1 MNESLTIVQHNAL
14 IESSYRLDLDEMRL
28 LNLALT
34 KIDSRKANIGIIEIY
49 PDEFSEMFNL
59 NKKNIWRNMKN
70 SLNSIMTK
78 PVRIKFLDAQGKS
91 KERLIS
97 WLGST
102 EYFTEQ
108 TDGTKIELNFTEEI
122 TPYLFEL
129 KSNFTK
135 INFEYVSRLNTPFSF
150 RLYQWLTRE
159 YKTKKGEYYDLTMTL
174 KDIKYSAGFGKKAY
188 PQWRDFKSRVIQPA
202 VDAINQRT
210 NITISYTVILKG
222 KKSHALNFT
231 YIDEMQK
238 VTKAFG
244 SGEAIELTNAKPSR
258 PRLLRRPKVKAGS
271 HEEGEW
277 QRENLK
283 LLSNYLQSLKAWDKV
298 AKLTIPDLSKL
309 VSYSKIFDQPLH
321 AKMQKELFERQKKSS
336 TNSNTATSANCKTLN
351 NTQR

>member
-1 MNESLTIVQHNAL
+1 MNELTIVQHNAL

-49 PDEFSEMFNL
+49 PEEFSKMFTL

-78 PVRIKFLDAQGKS
+78 PVRIKFTDDKGKP

-108 TDGTKIELNFTEEI
+108 TDGTKIELNFTEDI
-122 TPYLFEL
+122 APYLFEL
-129 KSNFTK
+129 KANFTK

-159 YKTKKGEYYDLTMTL
+159 YKTEKGGYYDLTMTL
-174 KDIKYSAGFGKKAY
+174 ESIKQSAGFSEKAY

-202 VDAINQRT
+202 IDAINQRT
-210 NITISYTVILKG
+210 NLSISYTVKTKG
-222 KKSHALNFT
+222 KKAHALIFT

-238 VTKAFG
+238 ATEKLENGG
-244 SGEAIELTNAKPSR
+244 SFELAVVKPIR
-258 PRLLRRPKVKAGS
+258 PRLLRRPKVEAGS
-271 HEEGEW
+271 YDEGEW
-277 QRENLK
+277 QKANLK
-283 LLSNYLQSLKAWDKV
+283 FLSDYLRELKAWDPV
-298 AKLTIPDLSKL
+298 AKLTIADLKKL
-309 VSYSKIFDQPLH
+309 VSYSKIFDQSLH
-321 AKMQKELFERQKKSS
+321 AKMQKELFGRQKK
-336 TNSNTATSANCKTLN
+336 KIVTL
-351 NTQR
+351 

>member
-1 MNESLTIVQHNAL
+1 MNKLTVVQHNAL

-34 KIDSRKANIGIIEIY
+34 KIDSRKPNIGIIEIF
-49 PDEFSEMFNL
+49 PDEFSAMFNL
-59 NKKNIWRNMKN
+59 SKKNIWRNMKN

-78 PVRIKFLDAQGKS
+78 PVRIKFLDGKGKP

-108 TDGTKIELNFTEEI
+108 CDGTKIELNFTEDI

-129 KSNFTK
+129 KANFTK
-135 INFEYVSRLNTPFSF
+135 VNFEYVSRLSTPFSF

-159 YKTKKGEYYDLTMTL
+159 YKMEKGGYYDLTMTL
-174 KDIKYSAGFGKKAY
+174 ETIKKRAGFADKSY

-202 VDAINQRT
+202 VDAINQKT
-210 NITISYTVILKG
+210 NLSVSYSVTKQG
-222 KKSHALNFT
+222 KKAHSLTFT
-231 YIDEMQK
+231 YIDEVAK
-238 VTKAFG
+238 VTKSLG
-244 SGEAIELTNAKPSR
+244 NGEAVDLSNSKPIR

-277 QRENLK
+277 QKANLK
-283 LLSNYLQSLKAWDKV
+283 LLSDYLQDLKAWDPA
-298 AKLTIPDLSKL
+298 AKLTMADLKKL
-309 VSYSKIFDQPLH
+309 VSYSKIFDQSLH
-321 AKMQKELFERQKKSS
+321 AKMHKELLERQKK
-336 TNSNTATSANCKTLN
+336 
-351 NTQR
+351 R

>member
-1 MNESLTIVQHNAL
+1 MNELTIVQHNAL

-49 PDEFSEMFNL
+49 PDEFAKMFNL
-59 NKKNIWRNMKN
+59 KKKNIWRNMKN

-78 PVRIKFLDAQGKS
+78 PVRIKFLDARGKP
-91 KERLIS
+91 KERIIS

-108 TDGTKIELNFTEEI
+108 TDGTKIELNFTEDI
-122 TPYLFEL
+122 APYLFEL
-129 KSNFTK
+129 KANFTK

-159 YKTKKGEYYDLTMTL
+159 YKTEKGGYYDLTMTL
-174 KDIKYSAGFGKKAY
+174 EAIKHSAGFGNKAY

-210 NITISYTVILKG
+210 NLSISYTVITKG
-222 KKSHALNFT
+222 KKAHALTFT

-238 VTKAFG
+238 AAKSFEN
-244 SGEAIELTNAKPSR
+244 GEAIELTNPKPIR

-271 HEEGEW
+271 VEEGEW
-277 QRENLK
+277 QKANLK
-283 LLSNYLQSLKAWDKV
+283 LLFNYLQALKAWDPV
-298 AKLTIPDLSKL
+298 AKLTIADLKKL
-309 VSYSKIFDQPLH
+309 VSYSKIFDLSLH
-321 AKMQKELFERQKKSS
+321 EKMQKELFERQKK
-336 TNSNTATSANCKTLN
+336 TK
-351 NTQR
+351 

>member
-1 MNESLTIVQHNAL
+1 MNELTIVQHNAL

-34 KIDSRKANIGIIEIY
+34 KIDSRKPNIGIIEIY

-78 PVRIKFLDAQGKS
+78 PVRIKFLDARGKP
-91 KERLIS
+91 KERIIS

-108 TDGTKIELNFTEEI
+108 TDGTKIELNFTEDI
-122 TPYLFEL
+122 SPYLFEL
-129 KSNFTK
+129 KANFTK
-135 INFEYVSRLNTPFSF
+135 IHFEYVSKLNTPFSF

-159 YKTKKGEYYDLTMTL
+159 YKTEKGGYYDLTMTIE
-174 KDIKYSAGFGKKAY
+174 DIKHSAGFGNKAY

-210 NITISYTVILKG
+210 NLSISYSVITKG
-222 KKSHALNFT
+222 KKAHALTFT
-231 YIDEMQK
+231 YIDEIQK
-238 VTKAFG
+238 TIKTLENGDTFEY
-244 SGEAIELTNAKPSR
+244 SKAKPIR

-277 QRENLK
+277 QKKNLK
-283 LLSNYLQSLKAWDKV
+283 LLSNYLRELKAWDPI
-298 AKLTIPDLSKL
+298 AKLTISDLNKL

-321 AKMQKELFERQKKSS
+321 AKMKKELLERQKTTK
-336 TNSNTATSANCKTLN
+336 
-351 NTQR
+351 

>member
-1 MNESLTIVQHNAL
+1 MNELTIVQHNAL

-34 KIDSRKANIGIIEIY
+34 KIDSRKPNIGIIEIY
-49 PDEFSEMFNL
+49 PDEFCKMFSL

-78 PVRIKFLDAQGKS
+78 PVRIKFSDDKGKP

-108 TDGTKIELNFTEEI
+108 TDGTKIELNFTEDI
-122 TPYLFEL
+122 APYLFEL
-129 KSNFTK
+129 KANFTK
-135 INFEYVSRLNTPFSF
+135 INFEYVSKLNTPFSF

-159 YKTKKGEYYDLTMTL
+159 YKIEKGGYYDLSMTL
-174 KDIKYSAGFGKKAY
+174 EEIKNSAGFGKKAY

-210 NITISYTVILKG
+210 NLSISYSVITKG
-222 KKSHALNFT
+222 KKAHGLTFT

-238 VTKAFG
+238 NAKAI
-244 SGEAIELTNAKPSR
+244 SNGEVFELTNAKPIR

-277 QRENLK
+277 QKANLK
-283 LLSNYLQSLKAWDKV
+283 LLSHYLTDLKAWDPV
-298 AKLTIPDLSKL
+298 AKLTIADLKKL
-309 VSYSKIFDQPLH
+309 VSYSKIFDQALH
-321 AKMQKELFERQKKSS
+321 KKMQKELFERQSKPK
-336 TNSNTATSANCKTLN
+336 
-351 NTQR
+351 

>member
-1 MNESLTIVQHNAL
+1 MNELLTIVQHNAL

-91 KERLIS
+91 KERSIS
-97 WLGST
+97 WLSST
-102 EYFTEQ
+102 EHFTDQ
-108 TDGTKIELNFTEEI
+108 VDGTKIELNFTESI

-129 KSNFTK
+129 KANFTK

-150 RLYQWLTRE
+150 RLYQWLSRE
-159 YKTKKGEYYDLTMTL
+159 YKSKKGEYYNLTMTL
-174 KDIKYSAGFGKKAY
+174 EMIKKSAGFGNKAY
-188 PQWRDFKSRVIQPA
+188 PKWRDFKARVIQPA
-202 VDAINQRT
+202 VDAINQKT
-210 NITISYTVILKG
+210 NLSISYTVILKG
-222 KKSHALNFT
+222 KKAHALNFT

-238 VTKAFG
+238 VTTVLGK
-244 SGEAIELTNAKPSR
+244 GETLELTNVKPSR

-277 QRENLK
+277 QKVNLK
-283 LLSNYLQSLKAWDKV
+283 LLSNYLHSLKVWDAV
-298 AKLTIPDLSKL
+298 AKLTIPDLNKL
-309 VSYSKIFDQPLH
+309 ISYSKIFDQPLH
-321 AKMQKELFERQKKSS
+321 AKMQNELFERQKKSS
-336 TNSNTATSANCKTLN
+336 TNSKTATSANCNTLN
-351 NTQR
+351 NSQR

>member
-1 MNESLTIVQHNAL
+1 MNELTVVQHNAL

-59 NKKNIWRNMKN
+59 QKKNIWRNMKN

-78 PVRIKFLDAQGKS
+78 PVRIKFLDGKGKP

-108 TDGTKIELNFTEEI
+108 CDGTKIELNFTDDI
-122 TPYLFEL
+122 APYLFEL
-129 KSNFTK
+129 KANFTK
-135 INFEYVSRLNTPFSF
+135 VNFEYVSRLSTPFSF

-159 YKTKKGEYYDLTMTL
+159 YKMEKGGYYDLTMTL
-174 KDIKYSAGFGKKAY
+174 EAIKKRAGFADKSY

-210 NITISYTVILKG
+210 NLSISYSVITKG
-222 KKSHALNFT
+222 KKAHALTFT
-231 YIDEMQK
+231 YIDELQK
-238 VTKAFG
+238 AADTLNSGKAF
-244 SGEAIELTNAKPSR
+244 ELPAVKPIR

-277 QRENLK
+277 QKANLK
-283 LLSNYLQSLKAWDKV
+283 LLSNYLKDLKNWDPA
-298 AKLTIPDLSKL
+298 AKLTMADLKKL
-309 VSYSKIFDQPLH
+309 VSYSKIFDPSLH
-321 AKMQKELFERQKKSS
+321 AKMKKELLERQKKVS
-336 TNSNTATSANCKTLN
+336 K
-351 NTQR
+351 

>member
-1 MNESLTIVQHNAL
+1 MNELTIVQHNAL

-34 KIDSRKANIGIIEIY
+34 KIDSRKENIGIIEIY
-49 PDEFSEMFNL
+49 PDEFSAMFNL
-59 NKKNIWRNMKN
+59 SKKNIWRNMKN

-78 PVRIKFLDAQGKS
+78 PVRIKFNDARGIP
-91 KERLIS
+91 KEKMIS

-108 TDGTKIELNFTEEI
+108 SDGTKIELNFTKDI

-129 KSNFTK
+129 KENFTK

-174 KDIKYSAGFGKKAY
+174 EAIKHSAGFGDKAY

-210 NITISYTVILKG
+210 NLSINYTVITQG
-222 KKSHALNFT
+222 KKAHALTFT
-231 YIDEMQK
+231 YIDEIQK
-238 VTKAFG
+238 NAKAVSNGKAF
-244 SGEAIELTNAKPSR
+244 ELTNAKPIR

-277 QRENLK
+277 QKANLK
-283 LLSNYLQSLKAWDKV
+283 LLTHYLKYLKAWDSI
-298 AKLTIPDLSKL
+298 ARLTITDLKKL
-309 VSYSKIFDQPLH
+309 VSYSKIFDQDLH
-321 AKMQKELFERQKKSS
+321 KKMQKELLERQKK
-336 TNSNTATSANCKTLN
+336 
-351 NTQR
+351 